1 MFININA
8 FQLNVINGSKCGA
21 EKIKTILYVF
31 IRKLMTYQIRE

>member
-8 FQLNVINGSKCGA
+8 CQLNVINGSKCGVG
-21 EKIKTILYVF
+21 KCKTILYVF